1 MGWFLVVKVGVNL
14 VLVESVLVESVLEV
28 IDKEDEP
35 VTGSAVTRELMDE
48 AVDVREG
55 STIES
60 VIIVVAVELPDEV
73 TMLESEAE
81 LRVLVDVPVALMV
94 LVKTTVVSSAEL

>member
-14 VLVESVLVESVLEV
+14 VLVESVLEV

-35 VTGSAVTRELMDE
+35 VTGSAVTRELMDD

-55 STIES
+55 STITS
-60 VIIVVAVELPDEV
+60 VIVVVAVELPDDV
-73 TMLESEAE
+73 TLLESEEE

-94 LVKTTVVSSAEL
+94 LVKTTVVSSTEL